1 MPLTLNQV
9 IIPNEGMPKSHPNIL
24 HHLYLEY
31 DADESASW
39 IPHRYQSLHLH
50 QHTSIENH
58 IAAMPERT
66 IGIQELLPHPECVQV
81 SIEREF
87 HAFVSYS
94 LLLSLHSLL
103 HLFPMVVQ
111 LSA

>member
-31 DADESASW
+31 DADEAASW

-58 IAAMPERT
+58 IAAMPERP
-66 IGIQELLPHPECVQV
+66 IVIQALLPHLYCVHS
-81 SIEREF
+81 SIQT
-87 HAFVSYS
+87 AFSTFPNFS
-94 LLLSLHSLL
+94 LLLPL
-103 HLFPMVVQ
+103 
-111 LSA
+111 